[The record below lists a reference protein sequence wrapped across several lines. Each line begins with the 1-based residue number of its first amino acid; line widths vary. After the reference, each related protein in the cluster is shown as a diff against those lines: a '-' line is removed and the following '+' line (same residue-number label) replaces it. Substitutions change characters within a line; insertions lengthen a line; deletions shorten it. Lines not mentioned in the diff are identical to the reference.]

1 MDEDLASA
9 IADATLAADGLSVF
23 ACARM
28 AARRQGDPDRYA
40 TVPCL
45 ARMEESVLLALVAR
59 GVQDVVLVDGNC
71 ATCKHRGC
79 VPGIEATVE
88 SANALLA
95 AQGSEVRVR
104 RASAFPEEV
113 LVQDARTSRT
123 PPPAADSSPRQEARP
138 SSAAKTAAEKTVA
151 KALNDVGQKKPT
163 LRECLRMSEGA
174 LPQFN
179 PERRMRVLDSLDA
192 LGQSVVPALDTRLF
206 GSRATWTLEAVLVVR
221 HVRGVLPHGRAR
233 EAATW
238 CRRRRATGSLL
249 EFSAADCVQC
259 NLCADACLKECL
271 TVSPASWWPP
281 RSCSTSSRG

>member
-1 MDEDLASA
+1 MACGACTTVCPTEALIPLEPLDEDLASA

-79 VPGIEATVE
+79 VPGIEATVG

-104 RASAFPEEV
+104 RASA
-113 LVQDARTSRT
+113 
-123 PPPAADSSPRQEARP
+123 
-138 SSAAKTAAEKTVA
+138 
-151 KALNDVGQKKPT
+151 
-163 LRECLRMSEGA
+163 
-174 LPQFN
+174 
-179 PERRMRVLDSLDA
+179 
-192 LGQSVVPALDTRLF
+192 
-206 GSRATWTLEAVLVVR
+206 
-221 HVRGVLPHGRAR
+221 
-233 EAATW
+233 
-238 CRRRRATGSLL
+238 
-249 EFSAADCVQC
+249 
-259 NLCADACLKECL
+259 
-271 TVSPASWWPP
+271 
-281 RSCSTSSRG
+281 